1 MWLRLTTICSGCE
14 GEGFEFVGAVGLS
27 GEVCFCFSGVGFF
40 ACGKVGVFGVIEHQV
55 FHAEH
60 FGLLSGIECGAVVLV
75 VGAEL
80 FAVAIEAEGFAEEP
94 VAVAHIG
101 FISLVERFVAQAHH
115 ALPVGHEQ
123 PESILHGFGGAQIE
137 ASHIHIIHHQLF
149 TIVHFLQDDAL
160 AYGAVNFSRD
170 KESANG
176 FECVFHL
183 AVAVNEEFAR
193 VFTFVDEW

>member
-1 MWLRLTTICSGCE
+1 MKLVIASHLLHQAHQE
-14 GEGFEFVGAVGLS
+14 HVV
-27 GEVCFCFSGVGFF
+27 VN
-40 ACGKVGVFGVIEHQV
+40 GKVGVFGVVEHQV
-55 FHAEH
+55 FHLKH
-60 FGLLSGIECGAVVLV
+60 FGLLSGIECCAVVLIV
-75 VGAEL
+75 RAEL

-101 FISLVERFVAQAHH
+101 FIALVERFVAQAHH
-115 ALPVGHEQ
+115 ALSVGHEQ

-176 FECVFHL
+176 FECVFHF

-193 VFTFVDEW
+193 YVRRITQRRAFWPTDVL